1 MTNPYPPGPSPARL
15 QPLSIPPMQT
25 ERPQHASYFTHR
37 YAPHPPT
44 QNFPPPAT
52 QANPSRWPPA
62 APLDRLLHTQEDTP
76 PGSSSAYS
84 SGYGS
89 QTSPLATD
97 SQRTLQRRRSPFD
110 NAPIPGISE
119 LVPSQYNVPQLPSP
133 SFTTHR
139 GSVESHC
146 SSATSSSGLRPSPIT
161 LPGVSTALP
170 EATQSSTTRYR
181 LTVRQQPIAARACGF
196 GERDRRVIDP
206 PPIVQMSLADFDPSS
221 QSDLASLRYP
231 FNVVHCALLHV
242 SSLSSGSS
250 HSPSATN
257 ADVTAIP
264 DPSTNKLTRR
274 LMGTLVASPFVGND
288 PEASGSGGLENSKL
302 GCFFIFP
309 DLSCRQH
316 GLYKLRFTLMSLG
329 AEITHTGGRAS
340 VVGSVESDVFEV
352 YSAKDFPGMRAS
364 TTLTRELKKQ
374 GAGVSV
380 KKGNEGKVGRK
391 GRKRADSE
399 SASDSEVSDSN
410 RRKRSKD

>member
-1 MTNPYPPGPSPARL
+1 MSC
-15 QPLSIPPMQT
+15 S
-25 ERPQHASYFTHR
+25 
-37 YAPHPPT
+37 
-44 QNFPPPAT
+44 
-52 QANPSRWPPA
+52 
-62 APLDRLLHTQEDTP
+62 
-76 PGSSSAYS
+76 
-84 SGYGS
+84 
-89 QTSPLATD
+89 TS
-97 SQRTLQRRRSPFD
+97 
-110 NAPIPGISE
+110 
-119 LVPSQYNVPQLPSP
+119 
-133 SFTTHR
+133 
-139 GSVESHC
+139 
-146 SSATSSSGLRPSPIT
+146 
-161 LPGVSTALP
+161 
-170 EATQSSTTRYR
+170 RYR

-221 QSDLASLRYP
+221 LSDLSSLRYP

-242 SSLSSGSS
+242 SPLSSSS
-250 HSPSATN
+250 THSPSATN
-257 ADVTAIP
+257 TDVTAIP

-288 PEASGSGGLENSKL
+288 PEVSGSGRLEKSKL

-380 KKGNEGKVGRK
+380 KKGNESKVGRK

-399 SASDSEVSDSN
+399 SASDSDGSESN